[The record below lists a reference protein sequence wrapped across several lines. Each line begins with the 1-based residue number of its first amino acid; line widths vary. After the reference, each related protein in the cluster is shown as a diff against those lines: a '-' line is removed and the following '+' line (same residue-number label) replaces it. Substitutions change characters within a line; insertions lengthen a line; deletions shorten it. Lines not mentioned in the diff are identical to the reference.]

1 MFRAGQG
8 AGQQDEKMRLTE
20 NGQLSIGEST
30 PDVSAG
36 GLCLNQGTADTNIFS
51 LKSSDI
57 THGVT
62 TLDETDTYFSIRKSS
77 GDKGGARI
85 HGFTD
90 AAGSDP
96 ALELMGIINSDADQG
111 YCPIELKGAEANGTG
126 VQNIAV
132 DRRIVQ
138 IKNSDGT
145 RIASFTGTGLTFGN
159 DSAEANALDDY
170 EKGDFTATCANS
182 VTLYASANQLAY
194 VKIGN
199 LCHVQGQVRVQ
210 SSNSNAS
217 FIITNLPF
225 TATNPTDAGGHSIG
239 AVRLYEVDTPSNT
252 IGPFCSVYDGEI
264 NLNFRTTRDNDTDIA
279 IPAKDNGYFAFGIT
293 YRTVAS

>member
-1 MFRAGQG
+1 MTDYDQ
-8 AGQQDEKMRLTE
+8 
-20 NGQLSIGEST
+20 
-30 PDVSAG
+30 
-36 GLCLNQGTADTNIFS
+36 
-51 LKSSDI
+51 
-57 THGVT
+57 
-62 TLDETDTYFSIRKSS
+62 TDTYLSVRKVS
-77 GDKGGARI
+77 GAKGGAR
-85 HGFTD
+85 FRAYTD
-90 AAGSDP
+90 AAGGDP
-96 ALELMGIINSDADQG
+96 ALLFTGFIASDADQS
-111 YCPIELKGAEANGTG
+111 YVPITLLGGEANGTSA
-126 VQNIAV
+126 QNIAA
-132 DRRIVQ
+132 DRRIVDF
-138 IKNSDGT
+138 KNSDGT
-145 RIASFTGTGLTFGN
+145 RIASFTGTGLTFG
-159 DSAEANALDDY
+159 DDHAEANALDDY

-210 SSNSNAS
+210 SSNSNS
-217 FIITNLPF
+217 DFIITNLPF

-279 IPAKDNGYFAFGIT
+279 IPAKDDGYFAFGLT